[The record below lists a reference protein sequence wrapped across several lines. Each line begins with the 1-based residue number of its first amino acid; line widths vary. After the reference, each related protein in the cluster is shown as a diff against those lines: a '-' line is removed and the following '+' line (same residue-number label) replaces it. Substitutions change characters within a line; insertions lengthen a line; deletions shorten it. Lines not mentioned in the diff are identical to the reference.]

1 MSNFTHDDLK
11 DLLKESLESLNLL
24 AVSAQ
29 EKGID
34 IDISIFSNG
43 MLTVSS
49 KEWDETD
56 SKKVLNKH
64 TIEWGKDRKSESTDI
79 YYYDK

>member
-11 DLLKESLESLNLL
+11 DLLGESLESLNLL
-24 AVSAQ
+24 AVSVQ
-29 EKGID
+29 ENGID
-34 IDISIFSNG
+34 LDISIFSNG

-56 SKKVLNKH
+56 SKKVLYKH
-64 TIEWGKDRKSESTDI
+64 TFEWGKDRKSESTDV

>member
-1 MSNFTHDDLK
+1 MSNFTHADLK
-11 DLLKESLESLNLL
+11 DLLRDSLESLNLL

-29 EKGID
+29 EKDID

-56 SKKVLNKH
+56 SKKVLYKH
-64 TIEWGKDRKSESTDI
+64 TIEWGKDRKSESSDI